1 MRKGCSENKGKPLSR
16 VRGLRGRRAPSCS
29 ALGDTSHQGGR
40 ASPALTGLRCAQCLC
55 GRSSGGCWELSRV
68 RRHPGAPATRLPG
81 AGPAL
86 PCPLAQRGPAW
97 MLGSRATRPPSLLQA
112 LPPAGPG
119 VYLQLPPLSPE
130 PHPGTQSLLLPCW
143 QVSPAAASRDQS
155 EKPHSL

>member
-16 VRGLRGRRAPSCS
+16 LRGLRGRRAPSCLV
-29 ALGDTSHQGGR
+29 LGDTSHQGGR
-40 ASPALTGLRCAQCLC
+40 ASPALMGLCCAQSLC
-55 GRSSGGCWELSRV
+55 ARSSGGCWELSRV
-68 RRHPGAPATRLPG
+68 RRHPSAPATRLPG

-86 PCPLAQRGPAW
+86 PLGPARPSP
-97 MLGSRATRPPSLLQA
+97 GAGKTSTHPPSLLQA

-155 EKPHSL
+155 EKPHGL